1 MSESED
7 DFWQTSAQPQA
18 QAQPQSP
25 AQPLP
30 QTPAQ
35 PLPQGQA
42 PVLPQTQTPPQPQPI
57 PMTTQGQAP
66 AQPQSQIPAQSQP
79 TPVVTQS
86 QPQVAIATQTENETN
101 QMATAETPVTGQA
114 RMEAAWGSSEGD
126 EDLSSVA
133 AVSSTNSGE
142 IFQQNYEPWQGQ
154 LNPRWMRN
162 WAILRHHILGIFKKG
177 HRPWGVP
184 TRIFLI
190 LVFFASL
197 TDAGLTILASLIGD
211 SEFHSF
217 WGVNRDNLYGH
228 VLGFF
233 PRNILFYP
241 VVAALLVGGVIS
253 EDRQHGTSAL
263 YFSRPINRF
272 DYVGMKYASVA
283 FIQAL
288 IIILTLFVYYLTEIM
303 VFGRGWAWIV
313 DTFPLFLGAL
323 IGGILLIIT
332 YTSIGLSLSSISK
345 GKFFPGI
352 GLLAI
357 ILGTKTLAIIIKNL
371 FGREILYLLSPYDC
385 LAHVG
390 QKLVGTQ
397 PTYDQYSWTWSLA
410 SLIVMNGIAL
420 YILSSRVSSM
430 EVTRE

>member
-1 MSESED
+1 MSD
-7 DFWQTSAQPQA
+7 DEEIL
-18 QAQPQSP
+18 PQS
-25 AQPLP
+25 LP
-30 QTPAQ
+30 QPMTIE
-35 PLPQGQA
+35 
-42 PVLPQTQTPPQPQPI
+42 PQPQPL
-57 PMTTQGQAP
+57 
-66 AQPQSQIPAQSQP
+66 AQPQPQPMASVPQAPILPIPQ
-79 TPVVTQS
+79 
-86 QPQVAIATQTENETN
+86 QVQKVESVETR
-101 QMATAETPVTGQA
+101 MATAETPVTGQA
-114 RMEAAWGSSEGD
+114 RMDTAWGSSEGD
-126 EDLSSVA
+126 EDISQMASI
-133 AVSSTNSGE
+133 SQTDTGE
-142 IFQQNYEPWQGQ
+142 IFKQNYEPWRGE

-184 TRIFLI
+184 TRIFLV

-197 TDAGLTILASLIGD
+197 SDAALTLLSSLLGD
-211 SEFHSF
+211 SEFNSY

-233 PRNILFYP
+233 PRNVMYYP
-241 VVAALLVGGVIS
+241 IVAALLVGGVIS
-253 EDRQHGTSAL
+253 EDRLHGTSAL

-283 FIQAL
+283 FIQA
-288 IIILTLFVYYLTEIM
+288 IIIIFTLFLYYLTEIM

-313 DTFPLFLGAL
+313 DTFPIFLGAL
-323 IGGILLIIT
+323 MGGVLLIIT
-332 YTSIGLSLSSISK
+332 YTSIGLALSSVSK

-357 ILGTKTLAIIIKNL
+357 ILGTKTLAIIVKNL
-371 FGREILYLLSPYDC
+371 FDREILYLLSPYDC

-390 QKLVGTQ
+390 QTLVNTQ

-410 SLIVMNGIAL
+410 SLIVMNAIAL
-420 YILSSRVSSM
+420 YVLSSRVSSM